1 MEDVMR
7 LLLLLL
13 FTCPSAFAAYT
24 TMTIEG
30 VQQAN
35 GVWTAAG
42 VMDTQGFVR
51 KTGQVAVMGQTR
63 NLPVALAADTAAA
76 GALLKGAAR
85 LAGPVALA
93 AAAYDVYEWATSTD
107 ITASNDQW
115 IIRND
120 VYDDLGYV
128 QGKEWYSDSFTGT
141 FSSPL
146 SGCQAYANYLHTVKK
161 PYLHSTEYEFI
172 YNSATSATCR
182 GRSADRVYI
191 TGTTNFK
198 IRSCSGTSIQS
209 CSPQQTPSDSNW
221 GSLPAATIP
230 LIISGWNNIPG
241 LSTQPTPITSTDFTP
256 FSDWMGQPY
265 FKDGNW
271 FRDRMDVSPAPT
283 PSQPNRVR
291 VDIGPIKLDGMTD
304 PNVKPDDTPASGSTA
319 PKEQTKFCDDNP
331 NSIACAELGTLE
343 DEPITPV
350 EIPFQITPQ
359 SPWGSDNANC
369 PAPKVISLS
378 TGSVVEITYQ
388 PTCDFLAGIRPAV
401 LALAFLAALYI
412 ALGIP
417 VGKGD

>member
-1 MEDVMR
+1 MR

-93 AAAYDVYEWATSTD
+93 AAAYDVYEWVNSDDD
-107 ITASNDQW
+107 IEASGGEWVQSSGTVENWGFYWQANDSV
-115 IIRND
+115 R
-120 VYDDLGYV
+120 
-128 QGKEWYSDSFTGT
+128 
-141 FSSPL
+141 
-146 SGCQAYANYLHTVKK
+146 
-161 PYLHSTEYEFI
+161 
-172 YNSATSATCR
+172 TCR
-182 GRSADRVYI
+182 ESSHQQAANCLVALKGSHYETPTCVY
-191 TGTTNFK
+191 
-198 IRSCSGTSIQS
+198 S
-209 CSPQQTPSDSNW
+209 TPDSYYCTAKNK
-221 GSLPAATIP
+221 LNPAAPTSFNSNRKTCTSSIPTESCGTPPLADGNWFNNKLDQPSIP
-230 LIISGWNNIPG
+230 LIISGWNNIPA

-283 PSQPNRVR
+283 SSQPNRVR

-378 TGSVVEITYQ
+378 TGGVVEITYQ